1 MKDRKEPSYERGR
14 NSTLYSREL
23 RAGDSKHCYLYLL
36 IFSVVPKALKVLRRR
51 RRRKRRRRRRRKRRR
66 KKKEEEEK
74 KKEEEVKERGSPHWG
89 LLILSIGILFSSIS
103 GGNLEYSLPWSYQ
116 RFFLYS
122 PMKPS
127 STLCSAYVREL
138 ISVRC

>member
-1 MKDRKEPSYERGR
+1 MPSISSHILCRSQGSKGPKEEK
-14 NSTLYSREL
+14 EEEE
-23 RAGDSKHCYLYLL
+23 KEE
-36 IFSVVPKALKVLRRR
+36 KEE
-51 RRRKRRRRRRRKRRR
+51 
-66 KKKEEEEK
+66 KKEEKEEEEK
-74 KKEEEVKERGSPHWG
+74 KEEEEVKERGSPHWG

>member
-1 MKDRKEPSYERGR
+1 MPSISSHILCRSQGSKGPKEEK
-14 NSTLYSREL
+14 EEEEEEE
-23 RAGDSKHCYLYLL
+23 KE
-36 IFSVVPKALKVLRRR
+36 
-51 RRRKRRRRRRRKRRR
+51 
-66 KKKEEEEK
+66 KKKEEKKEEEK
-74 KKEEEVKERGSPHWG
+74 KEEEEVKERGSPHWG

-103 GGNLEYSLPWSYQ
+103 GDNLECSLPWSYQ

-127 STLCSAYVREL
+127 STLCSAYVRVL